1 MLDYGGCCLI
11 VTGAPGAGKSTVS
24 RLVAGR
30 LTRSAVLNGDQ
41 VNRLVVSGRVG
52 PLDKPADEAARQVRL
67 CNENLCALA
76 ARFADADITPVIDWI
91 IPDRAQLDLY
101 VDALSPRRVLLVV
114 LAPSIDVCRHRN
126 TERDPEEQFFFD
138 DYETL
143 TAEMRR
149 GFGTVG
155 WWFDTSAFTADET
168 AERIVAEATRLA
180 GHGFSRLSH

>member
-1 MLDYGGCCLI
+1 MALDDGGSCLI

-30 LTRSAVLNGDQ
+30 LVRAALLDGDQ

-52 PLDKPADEAARQVRL
+52 PLGEPAEEAARQVRL

-76 ARFADADITPVIDWI
+76 ARFADAGITPVIDWI

-101 VDALSPRRVLLVV
+101 VDALRPRRVLLVV
-114 LAPSIDVCRHRN
+114 LAPGIEVCRHRN

-143 TAEMRR
+143 TAEMCR

-155 WWFDTSAFTADET
+155 WWFDTSTLTADET
-168 AERIVAEATRLA
+168 ASRIVTEAPSRAHL
-180 GHGFSRLSH
+180 GF